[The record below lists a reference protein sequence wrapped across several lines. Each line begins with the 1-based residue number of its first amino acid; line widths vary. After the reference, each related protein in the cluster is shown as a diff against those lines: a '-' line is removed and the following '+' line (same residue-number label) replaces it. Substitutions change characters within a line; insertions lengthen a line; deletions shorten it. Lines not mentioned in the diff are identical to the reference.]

1 MIRRTPA
8 LATVGLSLLMAACSN
23 SSTPAAAPSAA
34 ASTAAATTAAPT
46 ATPKYPDQPNAAA
59 ATAPCDGKIT
69 SDPAVAAKLPKG
81 FPVLTG
87 WTGTSSVTQGKTTAI
102 HGVVKATPAQIST
115 LRDTVFTQIK
125 NAGYKVTGSDQ
136 EPGFEADGD
145 FSGPNPGNIN
155 VKLLCQ
161 DYLLV
166 TYTFGG

>member
-1 MIRRTPA
+1 MIRRTSA
-8 LATVGLSLLMAACSN
+8 LATVGLSLTLAACSSN
-23 SSTPAAAPSAA
+23 STPNGAVPPHVVRSASPS
-34 ASTAAATTAAPT
+34 PT
-46 ATPKYPDQPNAAA
+46 ATPKYADQPNAAA
-59 ATAPCDGKIT
+59 ATAPCGSKIT
-69 SDPAVAAKLPKG
+69 PDSSVAAKLPKG

-87 WTGTSSVTQGKTTAI
+87 WTGTSAVTQGTTTAI
-102 HGVVKATPAQIST
+102 HGAVKATPAQITT

-125 NAGYKVTGSDQ
+125 GAGYKVTGSDQ

-145 FSGPNPGNIN
+145 FTGPHPGNIN